1 MFEKFLEK
9 FRGRDRQ
16 ADDEMEFKTIEELDK
31 REALAA
37 PQESTEARA
46 VADDHAPRSADSVE
60 LKVIRPESYEEASIV
75 ADHLL
80 AGSTVVLNLEALER
94 PVILRMLDFLN
105 GVTYCSDGEIKKV
118 APNTFIVTPHG
129 NVDIS
134 DM

>member
-1 MFEKFLEK
+1 MEKFK
-9 FRGRDRQ
+9 GRDRTE
-16 ADDEMEFKTIEELDK
+16 DEMEFKSIEELDR
-31 REALAA
+31 REAISA
-37 PQESTEARA
+37 PQEKPEP
-46 VADDHAPRSADSVE
+46 APAQPLPVRSQDSVE

-94 PVILRMLDFLN
+94 PLVHRMLDFLN

>member
-1 MFEKFLEK
+1 MFERFMEK
-9 FRGRDRQ
+9 FKGRDK
-16 ADDEMEFKTIEELDK
+16 ADDEMEFKSIEELDR
-31 REALAA
+31 REAIEA
-37 PQESTEARA
+37 PIEKTEAKA
-46 VADDHAPRSADSVE
+46 VAAENTAKSQDSVE

-75 ADHLL
+75 ADHLI
-80 AGSTVVLNLEALER
+80 AGSTVVLNLEALDR
-94 PVILRMLDFLN
+94 PLVLRMLDFLN

>member
-1 MFEKFLEK
+1 MFERFMEK
-9 FRGRDRQ
+9 FKGRDRTE
-16 ADDEMEFKTIEELDK
+16 DEMEFKSIEELDR
-31 REALAA
+31 REAISA
-37 PQESTEARA
+37 PQEKPEP
-46 VADDHAPRSADSVE
+46 APAQPLPVRSHDSVE

-94 PVILRMLDFLN
+94 PLVHRMLDFLN

>member
-1 MFEKFLEK
+1 MFERFMEK
-9 FRGRDRQ
+9 FKGQKKD
-16 ADDEMEFKTIEELDK
+16 DDEMEFKSAEELDR
-31 REALAA
+31 REVIA
-37 PQESTEARA
+37 PPTERGEIEAVKESSTVKNGE
-46 VADDHAPRSADSVE
+46 SVE

-80 AGSTVVLNLEALER
+80 AGSTVVLNLEALDR
-94 PVILRMLDFLN
+94 PLIHRMLDFLN